1 MDSQEM
7 SSNEE
12 GKTMNET
19 TMQAEANVENQV
31 EETEQT
37 TDSSTYSEAMEE
49 ANTAS
54 QEQKFETKEEV
65 IEQLKKL
72 AECEEL
78 ASKHDLDILKIAY
91 SKIQKAEAKTEYDA
105 YIAAGGDPDKF
116 LPTVDVRDDN
126 FRELLSILKQKRAE
140 FLEEQERIKAEN
152 LQKKLDILEKL
163 KNMISS
169 PEEANQSY
177 PEFKELQNEW
187 KEITNIP
194 AEKAT
199 ELWKTYQLYTEQ
211 FYDLL
216 KLNHEFREYDFKKNL
231 ETKTRLC
238 EAAEKLAEED
248 DIIAAFK
255 QLQILHQEY
264 KETGPVA
271 KELREEI
278 WNRFKAASTII
289 NKKHQQHFEELKAKE
304 EENLAKK
311 TALCEKVEAIQTSE
325 LKTFT
330 DWDNMTKEII
340 AIQAE
345 WKTIGFAP
353 QKMNTKIFERF
364 RAACDSFFNQKTAF
378 FKTLKETQV
387 SNLEKKQ
394 QLCEKAEALKDSTDW
409 KSTSDKLAQLQKEW
423 KTIGSVPKKYSESLW
438 KRFIG
443 ACDYFFEQKNKATS
457 SVREEE
463 LANLEKKRNIIEQL
477 KALATEESESFA
489 DKVRELA
496 QEWNATGHV
505 PFKEKD
511 KIYAEY
517 RELADKLFGAIN
529 EHATKRRL
537 NTFKNNL
544 KANVEKEGNS
554 LIRER
559 DRLMRAYENMRNDI
573 KTYENNLGFLNST
586 SKKGNSLVDELNRKM
601 EKLKNELTVLKEK
614 IKTIN
619 EEINK
624 TSQSE

>member
-7 SSNEE
+7 SSTQEGNKNMETVMQPNEE
-12 GKTMNET
+12 ATNNLTVET
-19 TMQAEANVENQV
+19 TLDTEDPIAETA
-31 EETEQT
+31 EEITER
-37 TDSSTYSEAMEE
+37 
-49 ANTAS
+49 

-65 IEQLKKL
+65 LEQLKKL
-72 AECEEL
+72 AESEEL
-78 ASKHDLDILKIAY
+78 ASKHDLDLLKVAY
-91 SKIQKAEAKTEYDA
+91 SKLQKAEVKAAYDA
-105 YIAAGGDPDKF
+105 YIATGGVPETF
-116 LPTVDVRDDN
+116 MPAVDIRDEH
-126 FRELLSILKQKRAE
+126 FRELLTILKQKRAE
-140 FLEEQERIKAEN
+140 FLEEQERTKAEN
-152 LQKKLDILEKL
+152 LQKKQDILEKI

-177 PEFKELQNEW
+177 QEFKELQNEW

-231 ETKTRLC
+231 EAKTRLC
-238 EAAEKLAEED
+238 EAAEKLAEEE

-255 QLQILHQEY
+255 QLQALHQEY
-264 KETGPVA
+264 KEAGPVA
-271 KELREEI
+271 KDLREEI
-278 WNRFKAASTII
+278 WNRFKAASTVI
-289 NKKHQQHFEELKAKE
+289 NKRHQQHFEELKAKE
-304 EENLAKK
+304 EENLAQKS
-311 TALCEKVEAIQTSE
+311 ALCEKVENINTEE
-325 LKTFT
+325 LKTYA
-330 DWDNMTKEII
+330 DWDNITKEII

-364 RAACDSFFNQKTAF
+364 RAACDAFFNQKTAF

-394 QLCEKAEALKDSTDW
+394 ALCEKAEALKDSTDW
-409 KSTSDKLAQLQKEW
+409 KSTSDKLTQLQKEW
-423 KTIGSVPKKYSESLW
+423 KTIGSVPKKYSEALW

-443 ACDYFFEQKNKATS
+443 ACDYFFEQKGIATS

-463 LANLEKKRNIIEQL
+463 QANLEKKRNIIEQL
-477 KALATEESESFA
+477 KAFTTEETENFA
-489 DKVRELA
+489 EKVRDLA
-496 QEWNATGHV
+496 QQWNAIGHV

-511 KIYAEY
+511 KLYAEY

-529 EHATKRRL
+529 ENATKRRL
-537 NTFKNNL
+537 NKFKSSL
-544 KANVEKEGNS
+544 KVAAEKEGNS
-554 LIRER
+554 LVKER
-559 DRLMRAYENMRNDI
+559 DRLIRAYDNMRNDI

-601 EKLKNELTVLKEK
+601 EKLKNELAVLKEK

-624 TSQSE
+624 A

>member
-7 SSNEE
+7 SLTQEGNKDMETVMKTNEE
-12 GKTMNET
+12 T
-19 TMQAEANVENQV
+19 VDNQV
-31 EETEQT
+31 EETVDT
-37 TDSSTYSEAMEE
+37 VDTVADSHEE
-49 ANTAS
+49 ITER

-65 IEQLKKL
+65 LQQLKKL
-72 AECEEL
+72 AESDEL
-78 ASKHDLDILKIAY
+78 ASKHDLDILKVAY
-91 SKIQKAEAKTEYDA
+91 SKLQKAEVKAAYDT
-105 YIAAGGDPDKF
+105 YIAAGGDPETF
-116 LPTVDVRDDN
+116 LPAVDIRDEN
-126 FRELLSILKQKRAE
+126 FRELLTILKQKRAE
-140 FLEEQERIKAEN
+140 FLEEQERTKAEN
-152 LQKKLDILEKL
+152 LQKKQDILEKI

-177 PEFKELQNEW
+177 NEFKELQNEW

-194 AEKAT
+194 AEKAS

-231 ETKTRLC
+231 EIKTRLC
-238 EAAEKLAEED
+238 EAAEKLAEEE

-255 QLQILHQEY
+255 QLQVLHQEY
-264 KETGPVA
+264 KEAGPVA

-278 WNRFKAASTII
+278 WNRFKTASTVI
-289 NKKHQQHFEELKAKE
+289 NKRHQQHFEELKAKE
-304 EENLAKK
+304 EENLAQK
-311 TALCEKVEAIQTSE
+311 TALCEKVENINTE
-325 LKTFT
+325 EFKTYA

-364 RAACDSFFNQKTAF
+364 RAACDAFFNKKTSF

-387 SNLEKKQ
+387 TNLEKKQ
-394 QLCEKAEALKDSTDW
+394 ALCEKAEALKDSTDW
-409 KSTSDKLAQLQKEW
+409 RSTSDKLTQLQKEW
-423 KTIGSVPKKYSESLW
+423 KTIGSVPKKYSEALW

-443 ACDYFFEQKNKATS
+443 ACDYFFEQKGKATS

-463 LANLEKKRNIIEQL
+463 QANLEKKRNIIEQL
-477 KALATEESESFA
+477 KAITAEETENFA
-489 DKVRELA
+489 EKVRDLA
-496 QEWNATGHV
+496 QQWNATGHV

-511 KIYAEY
+511 KLYSEY

-529 EHATKRRL
+529 EDATKRRL
-537 NTFKNNL
+537 SKFKNNL
-544 KANVEKEGNS
+544 KAAAEKEGNS
-554 LIRER
+554 LIKER
-559 DRLMRAYENMRNDI
+559 DRLIRAYENMRNDI

-601 EKLKNELTVLKEK
+601 EKLKNELAVLKEK

-624 TSQSE
+624 A

>member
-7 SSNEE
+7 SSAEE
-12 GKTMNET
+12 GKKNNEA
-19 TMQAEANVENQV
+19 MQANESVETPIADSTYDNY
-31 EETEQT
+31 EELEVT
-37 TDSSTYSEAMEE
+37 TDEE
-49 ANTAS
+49 AAES
-54 QEQKFETKEEV
+54 LELKFETKEEV
-65 IEQLKKL
+65 LEQLKKL
-72 AECEEL
+72 AESEEL

-91 SKIQKAEAKTEYDA
+91 SKIQKAEAKSEYDA
-105 YIAAGGDPDKF
+105 YIAAGGDPEGF
-116 LPTVDVRDDN
+116 MPTVDVKDEN
-126 FRELLSILKQKRAE
+126 FRELLTILKQKRAE
-140 FLEEQERIKAEN
+140 FLEEQERTKAEN
-152 LQKKLDILEKL
+152 LQKKLDILDKL
-163 KNMISS
+163 KTMISS

-177 PEFKELQNEW
+177 NEFKELQNEW

-194 AEKAT
+194 AERAT

-238 EAAEKLAEED
+238 EAAEKLAEEED
-248 DIIAAFK
+248 VIAAFK

-264 KETGPVA
+264 KEAGPVA

-278 WNRFKAASTII
+278 WNRFKAASTVI
-289 NKKHQQHFEELKAKE
+289 NKRHQQHFEEIKAKE

-311 TALCEKVEAIQTSE
+311 TALCERVEAIQTEE

-364 RAACDSFFNQKTAF
+364 RAACDAFFSQKTAF
-378 FKTLKETQV
+378 FKSIKEVQV
-387 SNLEKKQ
+387 ANLQKKQ
-394 QLCEKAEALKDSTDW
+394 ALCEKAEALKDSTDW
-409 KSTSDKLAQLQKEW
+409 KSTSDKLTQLQKEW
-423 KTIGSVPKKYSESLW
+423 KTIGAVPKKHSESLW

-463 LANLEKKRNIIEQL
+463 LSNLEKKRSIIEQL
-477 KALATEESESFA
+477 KAITAEETENFA
-489 DKVRELA
+489 EKVRELA
-496 QEWNATGHV
+496 QEWNSIGHV

-511 KIYAEY
+511 KIYTEY
-517 RELADKLFGAIN
+517 REIADKLFGAIN
-529 EHATKRRL
+529 ETATKRRL
-537 NTFKNNL
+537 NNFKNNL
-544 KANVEKEGNS
+544 KAAAEKEGNS
-554 LIRER
+554 LIKER

-573 KTYENNLGFLNST
+573 KTYENNLGFLNSK
-586 SKKGNSLVDELNRKM
+586 SKKGNSLVDELNRKVD
-601 EKLKNELTVLKEK
+601 KLKNELAVLKEK

-624 TSQSE
+624 A

>member
-7 SSNEE
+7 SSAEE
-12 GKTMNET
+12 GKKNNEA
-19 TMQAEANVENQV
+19 MQANESVETPIADSTYDNS
-31 EETEQT
+31 EELEVT
-37 TDSSTYSEAMEE
+37 TDEE
-49 ANTAS
+49 AAES
-54 QEQKFETKEEV
+54 LELKFETKEEV
-65 IEQLKKL
+65 LEQLKKL
-72 AECEEL
+72 AESEEL

-91 SKIQKAEAKTEYDA
+91 SKIQKAEAKSEYDA
-105 YIAAGGDPDKF
+105 YIAAGGDPEEF
-116 LPTVDVRDDN
+116 MPTVDVKDEN
-126 FRELLSILKQKRAE
+126 FRELLTILKQKRAE
-140 FLEEQERIKAEN
+140 FLEEQERTKAEN
-152 LQKKLDILEKL
+152 LQKKLDILDKL
-163 KNMISS
+163 KTMISS

-177 PEFKELQNEW
+177 NEFKELQNEW

-194 AEKAT
+194 AERAT

-238 EAAEKLAEED
+238 EAAEKLAEEED
-248 DIIAAFK
+248 VIAAFK

-264 KETGPVA
+264 KEAGPVA

-278 WNRFKAASTII
+278 WNRFKAASTVI
-289 NKKHQQHFEELKAKE
+289 NKRHQQHFEEIKAKE

-311 TALCEKVEAIQTSE
+311 TALCERVEAIQTEE

-364 RAACDSFFNQKTAF
+364 RAACDAFFSQKTAF
-378 FKTLKETQV
+378 FKSIKEVQV
-387 SNLEKKQ
+387 ANLQKKQ
-394 QLCEKAEALKDSTDW
+394 ALCEKAEALKDSTDW
-409 KSTSDKLAQLQKEW
+409 KSTSDKLTQLQKEW
-423 KTIGSVPKKYSESLW
+423 KTIGAVPKKHSESLW

-463 LANLEKKRNIIEQL
+463 LSNLEKKRSIIEQL
-477 KALATEESESFA
+477 KAITAEETENFA
-489 DKVRELA
+489 EKVRELA
-496 QEWNATGHV
+496 QEWNSIGHV

-511 KIYAEY
+511 KIYTEY
-517 RELADKLFGAIN
+517 REIADKLFGAIN
-529 EHATKRRL
+529 ETATKRRL
-537 NTFKNNL
+537 NNFKNNL
-544 KANVEKEGNS
+544 KAAAEKEGNS
-554 LIRER
+554 LIKER

-573 KTYENNLGFLNST
+573 KTYENNLGFLNSK
-586 SKKGNSLVDELNRKM
+586 SKKGNSLVDELNRKVD
-601 EKLKNELTVLKEK
+601 KLKNELAVLKEK

-624 TSQSE
+624 A